1 MDSLIKNSV
10 KGMMQLPKYLQL
22 QPITVKKTSQVICKF
37 TSYTFLAQ
45 SIARKKKYLP
55 SIDFFL
61 HEGWTDPARFCRYSV
76 SQCNA
81 GGGGGGGVRTP
92 HDIGAFKRVLQHQ
105 IRRLVVSSGGMDESG
120 EVFFYEQY
128 IFIHI
133 VAQKMFLS
141 SYFLVSI

>member
-1 MDSLIKNSV
+1 MKVGRIL
-10 KGMMQLPKYLQL
+10 L
-22 QPITVKKTSQVICKF
+22 
-37 TSYTFLAQ
+37 
-45 SIARKKKYLP
+45 
-55 SIDFFL
+55 DFADILF
-61 HEGWTDPARFCRYSV
+61 P
-76 SQCNA
+76 NA
-81 GGGGGGGVRTP
+81 MRGGGVRTP